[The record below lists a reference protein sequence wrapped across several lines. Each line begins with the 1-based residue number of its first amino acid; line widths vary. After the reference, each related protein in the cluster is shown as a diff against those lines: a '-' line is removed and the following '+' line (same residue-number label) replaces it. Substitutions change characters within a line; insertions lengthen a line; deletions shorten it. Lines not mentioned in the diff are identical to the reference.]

1 MAKNDQPNMRSCIS
15 LENKKGIEIEKSQCS
30 QSMRES
36 MEQQMF
42 QVKQVKMKLG
52 PKIPCSTKRTEKSQ
66 KQKFGN
72 IQLVPKKGDRMLNH
86 HDLYINN

>member
-1 MAKNDQPNMRSCIS
+1 MRSCLS

-52 PKIPCSTKRTEKSQ
+52 PKIPCSTKRTEKS
-66 KQKFGN
+66 
-72 IQLVPKKGDRMLNH
+72 
-86 HDLYINN
+86 

>member
-1 MAKNDQPNMRSCIS
+1 MNDEPVNLRINGQKMTKNDQSNQRSCIS
-15 LENKKGIEIEKSQCS
+15 LENKKGIEIEKVQCS

-52 PKIPCSTKRTEKSQ
+52 SKIPSSTKRVEKSQ
-66 KQKFGN
+66 K
-72 IQLVPKKGDRMLNH
+72 
-86 HDLYINN
+86 